1 MSQYPTS
8 EKLFEIIQNEE
19 FLAFFSLQ
27 QPAGVGAELT
37 GLAKI
42 ARPAAEKQGAPVNY
56 LSITFLIDT
65 PSEALFIAAKQ
76 LFAKLAVAG
85 FQRNVPDVRALTSLP
100 ATMFP
105 GPHYVHQLD
114 LIFSKPLPKDVS
126 VMISQTAG
134 AVRQLLGVQTEAP
147 QFWSDPAQAPAKSA
161 AEKAN
166 LGARLKALF
175 EALSR

>member
-1 MSQYPTS
+1 MSQHPTS
-8 EKLFEIIQNEE
+8 EKLFEIIQSEE
-19 FLAFFSLQ
+19 FLAFFSFQ
-27 QPAGVGAELT
+27 QPAGVGGELT

-42 ARPAAEKQGAPVNY
+42 ARPASDKQGAPVNY
-56 LSITFLIDT
+56 LSLTFIIDT
-65 PSEALFIAAKQ
+65 PSESLFNAAKG
-76 LFAKLAVAG
+76 LFAKLSVG
-85 FQRNVPDVRALTSLP
+85 GVQRNVPEVRALTSVP
-100 ATMFP
+100 ATLFP

-114 LIFSKPLPKDVS
+114 VVFAQPLPKDLALT
-126 VMISQTAG
+126 ISQIAG
-134 AVRQLLGVQTEAP
+134 AMRQSLGVQTEAP